1 MIETVCVASYHDYTS
16 QGELAVLKEITPAL
30 LENDGEGILIDRR
43 PDRHRQD
50 RRHRARHDAEGA
62 FRHRLRQAERP
73 AAGRHLRH
81 RVSQDTWIYFPW
93 DMGFTYQKPIA
104 DDHRG

>member
-1 MIETVCVASYHDYTS
+1 M
-16 QGELAVLKEITPAL
+16 
-30 LENDGEGILIDRR
+30 LIID
-43 PDRHRQD
+43 DLTD
-50 RRHRARHDAEGA
+50 TGKTAGHRARDDAEGA
-62 FRHRLRQAERP
+62 FRHRLRQAEGP

-81 RVSQDTWIYFPW
+81 RSRQDTWIYFPW